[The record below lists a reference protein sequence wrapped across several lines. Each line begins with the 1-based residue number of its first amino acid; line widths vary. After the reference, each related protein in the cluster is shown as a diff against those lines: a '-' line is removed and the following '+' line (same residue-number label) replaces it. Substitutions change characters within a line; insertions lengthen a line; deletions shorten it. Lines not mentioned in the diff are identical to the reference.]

1 MLRPIKAM
9 QGGLVSL
16 VPGVKIAF
24 AAGGEALVAAV
35 LVAVHG
41 VERRDNH
48 VVDSDDP
55 HLRGVICCFH
65 NCSF

>member
-1 MLRPIKAM
+1 M
-9 QGGLVSL
+9 
-16 VPGVKIAF
+16 KIESQRRLLLLGCPDVTM
-24 AAGGEALVAAV
+24 AGGEALIAAV
-35 LVAVHG
+35 IVAVHG